1 MSQSY
6 PHPSRRTVVYGQNG
20 MVATSHYL
28 AAEAGRSMLKKGGNA
43 IDAAIATAAALTVVE
58 PTSNGLGGDCFAIV
72 LKDGHLHGLN
82 ASGYA
87 PGHLSIKSLK
97 EKTGGTITPHG
108 FESVTVP
115 GEIAGWAALWEKF
128 ASLDFK
134 TLLSPSIGLAEHG
147 FPIAPTVG
155 YHWDKAATI
164 YKDRL
169 DKPYHNHW
177 FSTFSED
184 GHSPGEGTL
193 WTLKDHARTLREIA
207 ETGGRSFYEGPLA
220 GKIVAFSNENDGYF
234 SLEDFKRFR
243 PQWVDPVG
251 IGYRGHKVFE
261 LPPNCQGGVTSMALN
276 VINHLDTGGQ
286 SPSDRIHRQIEAT
299 KIAFA
304 DAAEH
309 FADPDYMNISLSE
322 LLNDDYGRIRARE
335 ITDQARIYHAKK
347 PQKSGTV
354 FLTTADK
361 DGNMVSFIQSNY
373 MGFGSGLVVPGTGIA
388 LNNRGMNFST
398 DPKHINCIE
407 PWKRPYHTIMPGF
420 LYKDDIPLGPFGVMG
435 GFMQPQG
442 HLQVLSQLIDL
453 KMNPQQALDAPRW
466 YWKEK
471 KAVHVESDFSD
482 SLFNTLRQK
491 GHTMH
496 KTNQT
501 ALFGRGQ
508 IIMRDPETSIYAGGT
523 DKRADGAVLVP

>member
-1 MSQSY
+1 MLQSY

-28 AAEAGRSMLKKGGNA
+28 AAEAGRSILKKGGNA

-72 LKDGHLHGLN
+72 LYDGHLHGLN

-87 PGHLSIKSLK
+87 PRNLSIKTLK
-97 EKTGGTITPHG
+97 QKTGGAITPHG

-115 GEIAGWAALWEKF
+115 GEIGGWTSLREKF
-128 ASLDFK
+128 AFLDLK
-134 TLLSPSIGLAEHG
+134 TLLSPAIDLAEHG
-147 FPIAPTVG
+147 FPIAPTVA
-155 YHWDKAATI
+155 YHWNNAATI

-177 FSTFSED
+177 FSTFSND
-184 GHSPGEGTL
+184 GHSPEEGSI
-193 WTLKDHARTLREIA
+193 WTLKDHAKTLKEIA
-207 ETGGRSFYEGPLA
+207 KTDGHSFYEGELA
-220 GKIVAFSNENDGYF
+220 KRMISFSNENGGYF
-234 SLEDFKRFR
+234 SLEDFRHFR

-251 IGYRGHKVFE
+251 IDYHGHRVFE
-261 LPPNCQGGVTSMALN
+261 LPPNCQGAVTSMALN
-276 VINHLDTGGQ
+276 VIKHLDTNDQ
-286 SPSDRIHRQIEAT
+286 SLSNRTHQHIEAM

-304 DAAEH
+304 DATEH
-309 FADPDYMNISLSE
+309 FADPDYMNVSLAE
-322 LLNDDYGRIRARE
+322 LLNNDYGRVRAQE
-335 ITDQARIYHAKK
+335 ITDTARVYRAKK
-347 PQKSGTV
+347 PSKSGTV

-373 MGFGSGLVVPGTGIA
+373 MGFGSGLVVPDTGIA

-398 DPKHINCIE
+398 NPKHINCVE
-407 PWKRPYHTIMPGF
+407 PHKRPYHTIMPGF
-420 LYKDDIPLGPFGVMG
+420 LYKDGIPLGPFGVMG

-453 KMNPQQALDAPRW
+453 HMNPQQALDAPRW

-471 KAVHVESDFSD
+471 KTIEVENDFSD
-482 SLFNTLRQK
+482 MLFDTLKQK

-508 IIMRDPETSIYAGGT
+508 IILKNPETGIYAGGT